1 LPVRRA
7 GKTLGEYQPDTIAK
21 KDDLTLI
28 LEYKAESRLRQAA
41 LRQVRAYLSAYPEP
55 TVSLLIAFGGPSLI

>member
-28 LEYKAESRLRQAA
+28 LEYKAESRLHQAA
-41 LRQVRAYLSAYPEP
+41 LRQV
-55 TVSLLIAFGGPSLI
+55 

>member
-1 LPVRRA
+1 MPEAPGKDEITVANRPCLPVRQA

-28 LEYKAESRLRQAA
+28 LEYKVESRLHQAA
-41 LRQVRAYLSAYPEP
+41 LRQV
-55 TVSLLIAFGGPSLI
+55 